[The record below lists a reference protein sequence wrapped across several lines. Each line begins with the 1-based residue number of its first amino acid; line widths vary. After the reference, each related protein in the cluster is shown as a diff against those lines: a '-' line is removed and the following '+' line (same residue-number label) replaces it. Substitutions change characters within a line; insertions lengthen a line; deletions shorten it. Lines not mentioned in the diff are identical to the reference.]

1 MTILHLY
8 LQKKIATS
16 HITTVNC
23 SSYPDS
29 PLIRSRVTHEGVSRL
44 LSNLHLN
51 KATGLDK
58 LPSSIDS

>member
-8 LQKKIATS
+8 LQKKVATS
-16 HITTVNC
+16 DITTVNC

-29 PLIRSRVTHEGVSRL
+29 LLIRVTHEGVSRL

-51 KATGLDK
+51 KATGLGK
-58 LPSSIDS
+58 LPSIIDS